1 MDEEMENFV
10 GYQKART
17 DKPQLSFLPK
27 WANNVEMAVL
37 FVNLLIVI
45 IGVFM
50 VFIAGDVSSS
60 GDNGSLIL
68 SFFGKGC

>member
-1 MDEEMENFV
+1 
-10 GYQKART
+10 
-17 DKPQLSFLPK
+17 
-27 WANNVEMAVL
+27 
-37 FVNLLIVI
+37 LIVI

>member
-1 MDEEMENFV
+1 MDEEMESFV

-17 DKPQLSFLPK
+17 EKPQLSFLPK

-37 FVNLLIVI
+37 FVNLLIVV

-50 VFIAGDVSSS
+50 VNYLGQA
-60 GDNGSLIL
+60 N
-68 SFFGKGC
+68 